1 MPAVSAPMAG
11 GPSTPALAAA
21 VAECGGLGFLAGG
34 LIPAETLAD
43 KFAAARALTA
53 GPLGI
58 NLFVP
63 HNVPADP
70 GEVETYARRLSAE
83 GGRYATPLGTPRHD
97 DFGWRAKLD
106 LLHELRPEAV
116 SFTFGL
122 PSEEVC
128 RRLREAGILVVG
140 TVTSVDE
147 ANQAVSRGVDA
158 LVVQGP
164 DAGGHRATFNPHA
177 LPDSVGLDDLLAGV
191 LDTVGCDVVAAGGL
205 ANTADVDR
213 VFEKGATAAQFGTA
227 LLLANEAG
235 TSPVHRAALGDP
247 QFTETVLTRAFT
259 GRYARSLR
267 NRFVRDHEHHAVF
280 GFPEIAHLT
289 SPILAA
295 ASALGDPHGTSLW
308 AGTQYRQARTAPV
321 KTILAE
327 LMP

>member
-11 GPSTPALAAA
+11 GPSTPALAA
-21 VAECGGLGFLAGG
+21 EFSNHGGLGFLAGG
-34 LIPAETLAD
+34 LIPAELLAE
-43 KFAAARALTA
+43 KIAEARALTA
-53 GPLGI
+53 GPMGV

-63 HNVPADP
+63 HDVPADP
-70 GEVETYARRLSAE
+70 GEVDTYARRLSAE
-83 GGRYATPLGTPRHD
+83 VGRYATPLGTPRHD

-106 LLHELRPEAV
+106 LVHDLRPEAV

-122 PSEEVC
+122 PSEDVC
-128 RRLREAGILVVG
+128 RRLRQDGILILG

-147 ANQAVSRGVDA
+147 ASQAVSRGVDA

-164 DAGGHRATFNPHA
+164 DAGGHRATFAPDT

-191 LDTVGCDVVAAGGL
+191 LDAVGCDVVAAGGL
-205 ANTADVDR
+205 ANAADVLR
-213 VFEKGATAAQFGTA
+213 VFQKGAAAAQFGTA
-227 LLLANEAG
+227 LLLADEAG

-267 NRFVRDHEHHAVF
+267 NRFVRDHEDHAVF

-289 SPILAA
+289 LPILAA
-295 ASALGDPHGTSLW
+295 ADTLGDPDGTSLW
-308 AGTQYRQARTAPV
+308 AGTQYRHARSAPV
-321 KTILAE
+321 KTILSE